1 MFARTCLDAGPK
13 LGEYPN
19 LSSVAAASF
28 SSFSSIAES
37 AASRDVFVVVVSG
50 RSEGGAVAVGGFLGF
65 TAEVGVELL
74 ELQGG
79 QKAAVKG
86 ARGSY

>member
-1 MFARTCLDAGPK
+1 M
-13 LGEYPN
+13 
-19 LSSVAAASF
+19 
-28 SSFSSIAES
+28 AES

-50 RSEGGAVAVGGFLGF
+50 RSEGCAVAVGGFLGF

-79 QKAAVKG
+79 QKAAFKG
-86 ARGSY
+86 ARGS